1 MFEHLFKKN
10 FSKNF
15 LTHIIKIVIYVLSG
29 NTNGKEKTMWDYE
42 VVENGIDEN
51 GNEYYIN
58 QYGRKIV
65 KREFTTVETLRIV
78 NGILASGVVM
88 FTIMLIDA
96 IIGMI

>member
-1 MFEHLFKKN
+1 ML
-10 FSKNF
+10 
-15 LTHIIKIVIYVLSG
+15 IYIVVRQRHGRS
-29 NTNGKEKTMWDYE
+29 ETMWDYE
-42 VVENGIDEN
+42 VIESGVDEN

-65 KREFTTVETLRIV
+65 KREFTKIETLQIV
-78 NGILASGVVM
+78 NSILASGVVM

>member
-1 MFEHLFKKN
+1 MVL
-10 FSKNF
+10 
-15 LTHIIKIVIYVLSG
+15 VIYVLSG
-29 NTNGKEKTMWDYE
+29 NTNEKEKTMWDYE
-42 VVENGIDEN
+42 VIESGVDEN

-65 KREFTTVETLRIV
+65 KREFTKIETLQIV

>member
-1 MFEHLFKKN
+1 ML
-10 FSKNF
+10 
-15 LTHIIKIVIYVLSG
+15 IYIVVRQQHGRS
-29 NTNGKEKTMWDYE
+29 ETMWDYE
-42 VVENGIDEN
+42 VIESGVDEN

-65 KREFTTVETLRIV
+65 KREFTKIETLQIV

>member
-1 MFEHLFKKN
+1 ML
-10 FSKNF
+10 
-15 LTHIIKIVIYVLSG
+15 IYIVVRQRYGRS
-29 NTNGKEKTMWDYE
+29 ETMWDYE
-42 VVENGIDEN
+42 VIENGVDEN

-65 KREFTTVETLRIV
+65 KREFTKIETLQIV

>member
-1 MFEHLFKKN
+1 ML
-10 FSKNF
+10 
-15 LTHIIKIVIYVLSG
+15 IYIAVRQRHG
-29 NTNGKEKTMWDYE
+29 RNETMWDYE
-42 VVENGIDEN
+42 VIESGVDEN

-65 KREFTTVETLRIV
+65 KREFTKIETLQIV

>member
-1 MFEHLFKKN
+1 ML
-10 FSKNF
+10 
-15 LTHIIKIVIYVLSG
+15 IYIVVRQRHG
-29 NTNGKEKTMWDYE
+29 RNEAMWDYE
-42 VVENGIDEN
+42 VIESGVDEN

-65 KREFTTVETLRIV
+65 KREFTKIETLQIV

-88 FTIMLIDA
+88 FAIMLIDA

>member
-1 MFEHLFKKN
+1 MVL
-10 FSKNF
+10 
-15 LTHIIKIVIYVLSG
+15 VIYVLSG
-29 NTNGKEKTMWDYE
+29 NTNGKGRTMWDYE
-42 VVENGIDEN
+42 VIESGVDEN

-65 KREFTTVETLRIV
+65 KREFTTVETLQIV

-96 IIGMI
+96 IIGMM

>member
-1 MFEHLFKKN
+1 
-10 FSKNF
+10 
-15 LTHIIKIVIYVLSG
+15 VLSG
-29 NTNGKEKTMWDYE
+29 NTNGKGKTMWDYE
-42 VVENGIDEN
+42 VIESGVDEN

-65 KREFTTVETLRIV
+65 KCEFTKIETLQIV